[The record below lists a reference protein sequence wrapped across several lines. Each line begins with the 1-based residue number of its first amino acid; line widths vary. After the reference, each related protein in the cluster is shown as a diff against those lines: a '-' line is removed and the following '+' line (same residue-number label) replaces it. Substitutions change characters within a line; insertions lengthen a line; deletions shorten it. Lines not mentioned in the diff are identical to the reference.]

1 VQVAGDGDQTAPEER
16 PVLKRP
22 DSDMKPESLQDHR
35 AARQS
40 AVDGDGAAAQPLA
53 PGEDRVV
60 SFETSEAV
68 TRARKVAALHEI
80 VAEGSYRSDSLLT
93 AASMMDHERR

>member
-1 VQVAGDGDQTAPEER
+1 M
-16 PVLKRP
+16 LKRA

-35 AARQS
+35 AARQTAS
-40 AVDGDGAAAQPLA
+40 DGDGAAAEPLT

-68 TRARKVAALHEI
+68 TRARRVEALHES
-80 VAEGSYRSDSLLT
+80 VSDGSYRSDATQT
-93 AASMMDHERR
+93 AASMMEHERR

>member
-1 VQVAGDGDQTAPEER
+1 
-16 PVLKRP
+16 
-22 DSDMKPESLQDHR
+22 MKPESLQDHR

-40 AVDGDGAAAQPLA
+40 AVDGDGAAAEPLA

-68 TRARKVAALHEI
+68 TRARKIAELHDAVAD
-80 VAEGSYRSDSLLT
+80 GSYRSDAILT